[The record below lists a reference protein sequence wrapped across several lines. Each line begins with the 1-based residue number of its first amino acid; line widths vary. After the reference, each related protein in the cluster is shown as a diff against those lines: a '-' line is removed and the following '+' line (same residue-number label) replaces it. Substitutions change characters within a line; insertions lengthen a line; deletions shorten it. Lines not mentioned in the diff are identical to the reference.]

1 MAFHHETVNEIERL
15 RQQYQFF
22 HWHLEFP
29 DVFLLPEENQE
40 AENQHTGW
48 NGGFD
53 VMLSNPPWERVKLQE
68 KEWFA
73 SRDPE
78 IANAPNAASRKR
90 KSKPLKLM
98 ILHSFMHLKSSSR
111 IGRNQSLPE
120 KYFPLSFVWKR
131 RHQPLHRFCRIE
143 PSSAQFIRA
152 DRLCPSDRHRHRRHH
167 KVLLP
172 GLDGLK
178 VTEKSL

>member
-1 MAFHHETVNEIERL
+1 MSSKGEYEDFLRTNAYRYGRLLADTWCSAFVWKKHPDNPNPPVTENQFRSIESNPWHVHHETVNEIERL
-15 RQQYQFF
+15 RQQYHFF

-53 VMLSNPPWERVKLQE
+53 VMLSNPWERVKLQE

-78 IANAPNAASRKR
+78 IANAPNAASRKE

-98 ILHSFMHLKSSSR
+98 ILHSFMHLK
-111 IGRNQSLPE
+111 
-120 KYFPLSFVWKR
+120 K
-131 RHQPLHRFCRIE
+131 
-143 PSSAQFIRA
+143 QFENRKE
-152 DRLCPSDRHRHRRHH
+152 S
-167 KVLLP
+167 
-172 GLDGLK
+172 
-178 VTEKSL
+178 VTS